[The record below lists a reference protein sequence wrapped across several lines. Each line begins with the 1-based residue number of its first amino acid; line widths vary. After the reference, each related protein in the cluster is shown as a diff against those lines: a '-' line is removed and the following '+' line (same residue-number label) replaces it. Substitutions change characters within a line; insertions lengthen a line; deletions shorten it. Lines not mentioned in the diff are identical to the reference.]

1 MSTENLIY
9 NRMQLATAVIGADK
23 NHTDWPA
30 RWASVEKA
38 IYKGTKCGAYIE
50 PIAGGFPSAIGTLLG
65 ETTPGVMVGSI
76 VEGVD
81 WGTDTHCLHYP
92 FKESELWAA
101 LDKVEAEANEIWE
114 STHGCEDCGE
124 PDEYNG
130 GHIYINPECP
140 SCQGGGVII

>member
-1 MSTENLIY
+1 MNTENLIH
-9 NRMQLATAVIGADK
+9 NRFQLADVICANK
-23 NHTDWPA
+23 SNTDWPA

-38 IYKGTKCGAYIE
+38 IYKGTTCGAYIE
-50 PIAGGFPSAIGTLLG
+50 PIDGNIG
-65 ETTPGVMVGSI
+65 VAVASI

-92 FKESELWAA
+92 FKEPDLWSA
-101 LDKVEAEANEIWE
+101 LEKVEAEANEIWE
-114 STHGCEDCGE
+114 STHGCDECGE

-140 SCQGGGVII
+140 SCKGDGVII